1 MRARGLSLIEVV
13 ASLVLIATVVTSLL
27 VAHARSIEQ
36 VKATRLLET
45 ADRMTHELMAS
56 WWVEAPGEG
65 PWIEGRFEDLPGWH
79 WTRAVR
85 PYDAPNHEDLNEIT
99 LTIFGNVSA
108 VPMGTYTWLERTVED
123 E

>member
-27 VAHARSIEQ
+27 AAHARSLAQ
-36 VKATRLLET
+36 VKATRLRET
-45 ADRMTHELMAS
+45 ADRATHELIAS
-56 WWVEAPGEG
+56 WAVETPGERL
-65 PWIEGRFEDLPGWH
+65 WIEGRFADLPGWH

-85 PYDAPNHEDLNEIT
+85 PYDPPNHEDLNEVT
-99 LTIFGNVSA
+99 LTIYAEVSTTA
-108 VPMGTYTWLERTVED
+108 MGTYTWLERTVED